1 MGYFARRT
9 RGSCKGNNLHSR
21 AAVASS
27 SRLQGSRKPITDMS
41 GCTCD
46 FCSLRIFVVEDH
58 TDTLEALQIYLE
70 QLGHVVRSARSKAEA
85 LKEIPMA
92 DCHILISDI
101 NLPDGN
107 AWELMQELENLSPHY
122 AIAMSGYGMKAD
134 CERSAI
140 RFSPPS
146 GQTSIAP

>member
-1 MGYFARRT
+1 
-9 RGSCKGNNLHSR
+9 
-21 AAVASS
+21 
-27 SRLQGSRKPITDMS
+27 MS
-41 GCTCD
+41 VCTCD

-70 QLGHVVRSARSKAEA
+70 LLGHVVRSARSKAEA

-92 DCHILISDI
+92 DCHILISDT

-107 AWELMQELENLSPHY
+107 GWELMQELENLSPHY

-134 CERSAI
+134 RERSARAGFRHHLI
-140 RFSPPS
+140 KPVSVTKLTAILQEAVAELRN
-146 GQTSIAP
+146 Q

>member
-1 MGYFARRT
+1 
-9 RGSCKGNNLHSR
+9 
-21 AAVASS
+21 
-27 SRLQGSRKPITDMS
+27 MS
-41 GCTCD
+41 VCTCD

-58 TDTLEALQIYLE
+58 TDTL
-70 QLGHVVRSARSKAEA
+70 EA

-107 AWELMQELENLSPHY
+107 GWELMQELENLSPHY

-134 CERSAI
+134 CERSAQSGF
-140 RFSPPS
+140 RYHLVKPVSPHRLD
-146 GQTSIAP
+146 TLLEEATNELKEKH

>member
-1 MGYFARRT
+1 
-9 RGSCKGNNLHSR
+9 
-21 AAVASS
+21 
-27 SRLQGSRKPITDMS
+27 MS
-41 GCTCD
+41 VCTCD

-107 AWELMQELENLSPHY
+107 GWELMQELTRRGLRPGEMY
-122 AIAMSGYGMKAD
+122 CQSGRVA
-134 CERSAI
+134 
-140 RFSPPS
+140 
-146 GQTSIAP
+146 